1 MAAGEIAR
9 TFHERTKHTFESI
22 RRGGRMLD
30 WETKPDPFKRYEGLE
45 RISLPSPPSSEV
57 SLLDALVREPVEGGL
72 DLAALAR
79 VLVHGAGVLRKQT
92 YGAESFY
99 FRTYA
104 SAGALYP
111 VELYVVCGAVEGLEP
126 GVYHFDPLG
135 KSLVLLGH
143 GDHRATVVD
152 ACAGEPSVAGAQAQL
167 VLTGIPWRTCWKYG
181 ERGYRHL
188 YWDAG
193 TILANVLALAS
204 SGGVPARI
212 VMGFDDGA
220 LAELLGLDGVREFPL
235 CVVPLGSGA
244 ESVSTADGP
253 LELAAPPPPPG
264 EERFRMLEGVHAAGV
279 LGAEDVGS
287 WRGPGQKAVK
297 TLAPAAG
304 PPVERVIRRRG
315 SARAFGGR
323 AMPAD
328 DLTTTLERATFGVPT
343 DYDPGRTARIR
354 PCLAAHDVD
363 GLEPGAYVWEDDELR
378 LLRRGDIRL
387 DSAYLCL
394 QQRLGGM
401 GAATS
406 FLMADLGE
414 ALERFGDRG
423 YRIAQLEGGLTLGR
437 MDLAA
442 HALEWGATGLTFFDD
457 DVTAFFSPRA
467 ARLDC
472 MVVCAVGEK
481 RGRPLPLA

>member
-1 MAAGEIAR
+1 
-9 TFHERTKHTFESI
+9 
-22 RRGGRMLD
+22 MLD

-57 SLLDALVREPVEGGL
+57 SLLDALVRLPVEGGL
-72 DLAALAR
+72 ELAALAR

-92 YGAESFY
+92 YGAGAFY

-135 KSLVLLGH
+135 KLLVLLGH

-204 SGGVPARI
+204 SGAVPARI

-235 CVVPLGSGA
+235 CVVPLGS
-244 ESVSTADGP
+244 TDGGVAATGEAFAVP
-253 LELAAPPPPPG
+253 PLAAGPG
-264 EERFRMLEGVHAAGV
+264 EERFSLLEEVHAAGV
-279 LGAEDVGS
+279 LGSGDVER
-287 WRGPGQKAVK
+287 WRRSREETVNEFGPV
-297 TLAPAAG
+297 AG
-304 PPVERVIRRRG
+304 LPVERVIRRRG

-343 DYDPGRTARIR
+343 DYGHTTRIR
-354 PCLAAHDVD
+354 PFLAVHHVD
-363 GLEPGAYVWEDDELR
+363 GLEPGAYVWEGGGLQ
-378 LLRRGDIRL
+378 LLRKGDIRL
-387 DSAYLCL
+387 DAAYLCL
-394 QQRLGGM
+394 EQRLGGM

-423 YRIAQLEGGLTLGR
+423 YRVAQLEGGLTLGR

-442 HALEWGATGLTFFDD
+442 HSLGWGATGLTFYDD
-457 DVTAFFSPRA
+457 DVTTFFSPRA
-467 ARLDC
+467 IGLDC